1 MINLL
6 FGVEKTISG
15 LLFRILLILLT
26 ITFIIKSSKK
36 MTEKDTGSASLNI
49 RNSFF
54 MNTECIEKRFNFT
67 CLLLFFL

>member
-15 LLFRILLILLT
+15 LLFRVLLILLT

-36 MTEKDTGSASLNI
+36 MTEKDTGSAS
-49 RNSFF
+49 
-54 MNTECIEKRFNFT
+54 
-67 CLLLFFL
+67 